1 MIKSHQ
7 TKVTSGDKNTLRRMQ
22 TRHTETKIT
31 SQDPL
36 IYFFSFVSLLFFY
49 RYCCNDYPIQLK
61 FQGPLTMLRLIKVNK
76 YTNK

>member
-7 TKVTSGDKNTLRRMQ
+7 TKVTSGDKK
-22 TRHTETKIT
+22 HFAECKHVTETKIT

-36 IYFFSFVSLLFFY
+36 IYFFSFVSLLFFFC
-49 RYCCNDYPIQLK
+49 RYCCYDYPIRQN